1 MSAPLADH
9 DVLSPSPKERT
20 MSDPSPQNHSI
31 PLTTSVKG
39 NVITISGN
47 GDWTLRAGAPAM
59 EFQFTLA
66 DTSGANVQF
75 ASLDTADNISTCP
88 PTGSGNQSGQVTG
101 ITMNNNSPT
110 KNARF
115 NDNNNN
121 PAVNGP
127 MNVSYQ
133 WNFTCDS
140 THTVQPF
147 DPIISNGGKVS
158 S

>member
-1 MSAPLADH
+1 MTAPSDH
-9 DVLSPSPKERT
+9 DVLSPSPKERS
-20 MSDPSPQNHSI
+20 MNDPSPPSHSI
-31 PLTTSVKG
+31 PLSTSVNG
-39 NVITISGN
+39 SVITISGN
-47 GDWTLRAGAPAM
+47 GDWTLHAGAPAT
-59 EFQFTLA
+59 EFQFSLT

-75 ASLDTADNISTCP
+75 ASLDAADNITTCP
-88 PTGSGNQSGQVTG
+88 PTGSGNQSGQITG
-101 ITMNNNSPT
+101 VTMNNNSPN
-110 KNARF
+110 KSARF

-127 MNVSYQ
+127 INVSYQ

-147 DPIISNGGKVS
+147 DPIISNGGKLS